1 MRSFEQI
8 RSRITPAIPS
18 ASWFAVYTRHQ
29 HEKSVA
35 RFLAGNG
42 VETFLPLYNT
52 THRWKD
58 RIKQLS
64 QPLFP
69 NYVFIFARIDRRAA
83 ILHAPGI
90 YDFVRHGG
98 SPAPIPFEE
107 IAAVRRIVE
116 KGLSVE
122 PHPFLRFGDRVR
134 LRTGP
139 LEGMEGILVR
149 KKTLYRLVI
158 SVELLVRSVA
168 VEVDAV
174 DIERVA
180 GDDAGSR
187 CFAQWET
194 A

>member
-1 MRSFEQI
+1 MRSVEQI
-8 RSRITPAIPS
+8 KSPITPAIPS

-29 HEKSVA
+29 HEKLVA

-58 RIKQLS
+58 RIKRLS
-64 QPLFP
+64 LPLFP
-69 NYVFIFARIDRRAA
+69 NYVFIFARTDRRAA

-90 YDFVRHGG
+90 YDFVRHSR

-180 GDDAGSR
+180 GDDTGSR
-187 CFAQWET
+187 YFAQWET

>member
-1 MRSFEQI
+1 MD
-8 RSRITPAIPS
+8 TAIQSS
-18 ASWFAVYTRHQ
+18 AWFAVYTRHQ

-42 VETFLPLYNT
+42 VESFLPLYNT
-52 THRWKD
+52 AHRWKD

-64 QPLFP
+64 LPLFP
-69 NYVFIFARIDRRAA
+69 NYVFIFGRIDRRAA
-83 ILHAPGI
+83 VLQAPGI

-139 LEGMEGILVR
+139 LAGFEGILVR
-149 KKTLYRLVI
+149 KKNLYRLVI

-180 GDDAGSR
+180 GDDAGNR
-187 CFAQWET
+187 CFAQWGT